1 MLIKGSAKGT
11 MRILKLHSY
20 LSLAALLIA
29 AGCAHRT
36 HTESQTEPAGA
47 RLTAAAAIR
56 IADQAAERDGRHL
69 GDYKSPTPRFDA
81 GDKSWSVFFDGRVPE
96 VGNQF
101 WVLINDQTG
110 ETQLRRGR

>member
-1 MLIKGSAKGT
+1 MGRMNIEEPITPPAVEHRGGAQLNSLRSAKGT

-29 AGCAHRT
+29 AGCAQRT
-36 HTESQTEPAGA
+36 RTGSETEPTGA

-81 GDKSWSVFFDGRVPE
+81 GDYSCTWSFDVRVP
-96 VGNQF
+96 
-101 WVLINDQTG
+101 
-110 ETQLRRGR
+110 